1 MDLRLSNGVPTYD
14 EVMLPLLKVAADRPL
29 SRAEAT
35 ERVSDEMGLTIEQRA
50 ILMPRGHSVIR
61 DRVGW
66 ARTYLIQAGLLQ
78 SVRRG
83 VFEITDAGRSLLAE
97 NLPRITNET
106 LMRYPQFVAFRERSS
121 GDSSVDQ
128 PGATDVA
135 MTATTALV
143 ATPEDRIDAALK
155 ELEIALAENLLE
167 RIRGGTPAFF
177 ERLVLE
183 LLTRMGY
190 GGLRAEAAEHI
201 GGPGDGG
208 LDGKIQLDPLGLDF
222 VYIQAKRYAEGNVV
236 GRPAVQSFAGALD
249 AHRGTRGVFITTSS
263 YSNEA
268 LAYAKNIH
276 NKQIALIDGEQL
288 AELLISHSVAVRED
302 RHVVIK
308 RLDEDFFEE

>member
-1 MDLRLSNGVPTYD
+1 MRLSNGVPTYD

-121 GDSSVDQ
+121 GDSGGDR

-135 MTATTALV
+135 MTATAALV

-183 LLTRMGY
+183 LLTKMGY
-190 GGLRAEAAEHI
+190 GGLRPEAAEHI

-222 VYIQAKRYAEGNVV
+222 VYMQAKRYAEDNVV

-268 LAYAKNIH
+268 LAYARNIH

-288 AELLISHSVAVRED
+288 AELLIAHGVAVRED

>member
-1 MDLRLSNGVPTYD
+1 VPTYN
-14 EVMLPLLKVAADRPL
+14 EVMLPLLKVAADKPL
-29 SRAEAT
+29 NRAEAT
-35 ERVSDEMGLTIEQRA
+35 ERVSDEMALTSEQRA
-50 ILMPRGHSVIR
+50 IPMPRGHSVIR

-66 ARTYLIQAGLLQ
+66 ARTYLVQAGLLK

-83 VFEITDAGRSLLAE
+83 VFEITDAGKSLLAE
-97 NLPRITNET
+97 SPSRITIEI
-106 LMRYPQFVAFRERSS
+106 LMRYPGFVAFRKRSS
-121 GDSSVDQ
+121 LEKSGGQ
-128 PGATDVA
+128 PSTPDVA
-135 MTATTALV
+135 LTVPEAAA

-167 RIRGGTPAFF
+167 RIRSGTPAFF

-190 GGLRAEAAEHI
+190 GGFRPEAAEHI

-222 VYIQAKRYAEGNVV
+222 VYVQAKRYAEENVV

-249 AHRGTRGVFITTSS
+249 AHKGTRGVFITTSS

-268 LAYAKNIH
+268 LTYAKNIH

-288 AELLISHSVAVRED
+288 AELLIAHSVAVRED
-302 RHVVIK
+302 RNVVIK

>member
-1 MDLRLSNGVPTYD
+1 MRLSNGVPTYD
-14 EVMLPLLKVAADRPL
+14 EVMLPLLKVAAEKPL
-29 SRAEAT
+29 TRAEAT
-35 ERVSDEMGLTIEQRA
+35 ERVSDEMALTIEQRA

-66 ARTYLIQAGLLQ
+66 ARTYLVQAGLLK
-78 SVRRG
+78 SVKRG
-83 VFEITDAGRSLLAE
+83 VFEITVAGRSLLAE
-97 NLPRITNET
+97 NLPRITIEI
-106 LMRYPQFVAFRERSS
+106 LLRYPEFVAFQERSS
-121 GDSSVDQ
+121 GEKSGGQ
-128 PGATDVA
+128 PSAPDAALTVPA
-135 MTATTALV
+135 VLV

-167 RIRGGTPAFF
+167 RIRSGTPAFF

-190 GGLRAEAAEHI
+190 GGFRPEAAEHI

-222 VYIQAKRYAEGNVV
+222 VYVQAKRYAEDNVV

-249 AHRGTRGVFITTSS
+249 AHKGTRGVFITTSS

-268 LAYAKNIH
+268 LTYAKNIH

-288 AELLISHSVAVRED
+288 AELLIAHSVAVRED
-302 RHVVIK
+302 RNVVIK